1 MNDINQ
7 HFDVVIIGG
16 GIDGSAFLWTIA
28 SHDLSI
34 LLLEKSFEHK
44 DVVRGESLPIWG
56 VRESIP
62 AELYSDAFTEQ
73 IVGQLIWSDLPC
85 GCH

>member
-1 MNDINQ
+1 MNDIDQ
-7 HFDVVIIGG
+7 HFDVVIVGG
-16 GIDGSAFLWTIA
+16 GIDGSALPWTRA
-28 SHDLSI
+28 NHDLSV

-44 DVVRGESLPIWG
+44 DVVRGESLAPWG
-56 VRESIP
+56 VRETIP